1 MNKKP
6 LFLLAIATAMLASC
20 SDPQPLI
27 SSGEH
32 SSGLVVSSHTSEAMT
47 EVDDVDIETGE
58 YMTTNTIYAFDKAA
72 KKVTVTRYPT
82 YSSYKA
88 KTGEKLL
95 ETPVKY
101 IIYSG
106 SAIAHYQKVNA
117 ITFED
122 KTTTYYIFPLE
133 GVIRLDS
140 YNTESHVRTSL
151 PLTTVG
157 DIIEPTYGHYVSTEQ
172 TQYKVDAQGQ
182 KIETS
187 DGGYLRETFFIH
199 LELEEKSAAAQ
210 ELQELERRETS
221 LRLMLLERDE
231 IWERT
236 ERGMELLEAAD
247 DYTALLSRQILD
259 HFSDLL
265 WIGGLLVFGGVIGFL
280 QIPSAFEKNKSRFW
294 LIAPVFL
301 CLGCAVAT
309 ELLCRMQG
317 RGDSYSALG
326 AAIFALVQLALV
338 IPKKKM
344 KT

>member
-58 YMTTNTIYAFDKAA
+58 YMTNNTIYAFDKAA

-101 IIYSG
+101 IVYSG
-106 SAIAHYQKVNA
+106 SAIARYQKINA

-140 YNTESHVRTSL
+140 YNTESHVRTSF

-199 LELEEKSAAAQ
+199 LELEEKSAKLFAS
-210 ELQELERRETS
+210 ETQDS
-221 LRLMLLERDE
+221 HGDTPLHQSENY
-231 IWERT
+231 
-236 ERGMELLEAAD
+236 ELLFVSGKLGFPIPHVGGKYKAD
-247 DYTALLSRQILD
+247 ILIV
-259 HFSDLL
+259 S
-265 WIGGLLVFGGVIGFL
+265 
-280 QIPSAFEKNKSRFW
+280 
-294 LIAPVFL
+294 
-301 CLGCAVAT
+301 AT
-309 ELLCRMQG
+309 EVHIVNSYEKD
-317 RGDSYSALG
+317 GDYSMSGTMTKVEA
-326 AAIFALVQLALV
+326 
-338 IPKKKM
+338 
-344 KT
+344 